1 MSRSQRQGW
10 RPLSG
15 WWLSVF
21 LLLSALSLMLPPM
34 QSPDE
39 NAHLLR
45 AGMLAEGQWRL
56 QPAPA
61 DTPRDLAGLGGW
73 VDKNLIDFSSTYL
86 AVATRTQGM
95 PPSEIKTQVAS
106 LHWALETAFYPVPG
120 TGYYFPLIYAPQ
132 AIALWVGRAA
142 NLTMA
147 HSYQLVRT
155 TTLLLVCTLLALAW
169 GRLPPNPAVVA
180 ILTLPMGL
188 FQALSPTLDGMTT
201 ALAVLAISQFL
212 THLAI
217 HPGDRTFPWG
227 LYICLFF
234 LVTSRTH
241 LLPLLL
247 LPMFLAWQDRTK
259 LAWLGWISL
268 SLSSLLW
275 VLYAMASTTDVRIVR
290 DQTTSDLLR
299 LYAYQPQ
306 DFLLLIWNTFQ
317 HHDLLHFYWQSF
329 IGILGW
335 LDTPLRNADYSIL
348 GACLAIAAIASISWH
363 RWRIDFRCRALL
375 LLVAFTSAAMVFL
388 ALALTWTPYPAQAI
402 EGVQGRY
409 FTIPALLLGYA
420 LSGQDT
426 EQLMASR
433 PWTVWVTILVALAS
447 LAALVL
453 TLRDRY
459 HFLI

>member
-169 GRLPPNPAVVA
+169 GRLPPNPAVIA
-180 ILTLPMGL
+180 ILHPTDGLIPGSFADTRWHDHCLGRVGYQPVPDSSRHTSRRPHLPMGL
-188 FQALSPTLDGMTT
+188 VYLLVFFGDKPNS
-201 ALAVLAISQFL
+201 LASFA
-212 THLAI
+212 A
-217 HPGDRTFPWG
+217 
-227 LYICLFF
+227 
-234 LVTSRTH
+234 
-241 LLPLLL
+241 
-247 LPMFLAWQDRTK
+247 
-259 LAWLGWISL
+259 
-268 SLSSLLW
+268 
-275 VLYAMASTTDVRIVR
+275 ASDV
-290 DQTTSDLLR
+290 
-299 LYAYQPQ
+299 P
-306 DFLLLIWNTFQ
+306 
-317 HHDLLHFYWQSF
+317 
-329 IGILGW
+329 
-335 LDTPLRNADYSIL
+335 
-348 GACLAIAAIASISWH
+348 CLARSYKIGVARLDLVVPVKPAVGSVCHGINN
-363 RWRIDFRCRALL
+363 RRADR
-375 LLVAFTSAAMVFL
+375 
-388 ALALTWTPYPAQAI
+388 
-402 EGVQGRY
+402 EGSDNQ
-409 FTIPALLLGYA
+409 
-420 LSGQDT
+420 
-426 EQLMASR
+426 
-433 PWTVWVTILVALAS
+433 
-447 LAALVL
+447 
-453 TLRDRY
+453 
-459 HFLI
+459 